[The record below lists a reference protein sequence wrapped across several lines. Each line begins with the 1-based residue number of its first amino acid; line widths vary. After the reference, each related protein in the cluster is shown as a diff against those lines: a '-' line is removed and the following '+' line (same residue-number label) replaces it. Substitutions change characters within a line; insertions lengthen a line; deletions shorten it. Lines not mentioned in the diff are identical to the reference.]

1 MSARR
6 VARDLAY
13 GVAMGASAGIGLVSL
28 VPVPTWAALAGLD
41 MAPRVSSVV
50 GARYDNFN
58 PGARLD
64 TSQVVWGE
72 TCERV
77 APTIPECDAG
87 HMVNL
92 YSAARH
98 RASVGESTTARPG
111 QPSPAETE

>member
-13 GVAMGASAGIGLVSL
+13 GVAMGASAGIGLVGLPGVSS
-28 VPVPTWAALAGLD
+28 AAFAGLD